1 MPCGEM
7 SDVKQTQRGPYSV
20 LHLTLAVTAPDLEEF
35 LAFMLEAET
44 SEQGPCQMR
53 PGEKNSFLWLHF

>member
-1 MPCGEM
+1 MPSGEM
-7 SDVKQTQRGPYSV
+7 SDVRQTQRGPHFM
-20 LHLTLAVTAPDLEEF
+20 LHLPSGVTALDLEEF
-35 LAFMLEAET
+35 LAFMLESET